1 MKKSEFNI
9 LIPFGKAIIIYN
21 TLWDSAIAINRKDAN
36 LWGID
41 NESDLSS
48 LDSRIANILINK
60 HIIIEDSVNELD
72 IIKERLNKINNSQDQ
87 FEIIV
92 VPTLACNFSCW
103 YCYENH
109 NTQDIISMT
118 EINSIISMLCKI
130 IVQNKKIQTIKIQ
143 FFGGEPMLCFD
154 TVIKPLIIGITTNTQ
169 LNKKKLSIGM
179 TTNGYLL
186 SSDKVLFFKKFPIE
200 CFQITID
207 GNKARHNLVR
217 YSYKGENTYDV
228 IIENIKNII
237 QNDMHVVLRLNI
249 SENTNLI
256 IKDLLNSF
264 EDVRDKIN
272 FLHFSIQKVWQA
284 GEEVYHTI
292 DQIVKQI
299 RDKGYDAATY
309 FTNPSSIWQTCYA
322 DKKNHLVMNPNG
334 KIFGCTARNFSN
346 KQIEGQLL
354 PNGDI
359 KWFPLHQ
366 RRRLISPLDFP
377 SCLNCKILPICI
389 GGCSQHLMEA
399 KDKTSCPLCMDD
411 NVKLVYAKRVLSEK
425 LKY

>member
-1 MKKSEFNI
+1 
-9 LIPFGKAIIIYN
+9 
-21 TLWDSAIAINRKDAN
+21 
-36 LWGID
+36 
-41 NESDLSS
+41 
-48 LDSRIANILINK
+48 
-60 HIIIEDSVNELD
+60 
-72 IIKERLNKINNSQDQ
+72 
-87 FEIIV
+87 
-92 VPTLACNFSCW
+92 
-103 YCYENH
+103 
-109 NTQDIISMT
+109 
-118 EINSIISMLCKI
+118 MLCKI

-272 FLHFSIQKVWQA
+272 ILHFSIQK
-284 GEEVYHTI
+284 I
-292 DQIVKQI
+292 
-299 RDKGYDAATY
+299 
-309 FTNPSSIWQTCYA
+309 
-322 DKKNHLVMNPNG
+322 
-334 KIFGCTARNFSN
+334 
-346 KQIEGQLL
+346 
-354 PNGDI
+354 
-359 KWFPLHQ
+359 
-366 RRRLISPLDFP
+366 
-377 SCLNCKILPICI
+377 
-389 GGCSQHLMEA
+389 
-399 KDKTSCPLCMDD
+399 
-411 NVKLVYAKRVLSEK
+411 
-425 LKY
+425 

>member
-21 TLWDSAIAINRKDAN
+21 TLWDSAIAIYRKDAN

-200 CFQITID
+200 CFQITIE

-256 IKDLLNSF
+256 IK
-264 EDVRDKIN
+264 R
-272 FLHFSIQKVWQA
+272 
-284 GEEVYHTI
+284 
-292 DQIVKQI
+292 
-299 RDKGYDAATY
+299 
-309 FTNPSSIWQTCYA
+309 FT
-322 DKKNHLVMNPNG
+322 K
-334 KIFGCTARNFSN
+334 
-346 KQIEGQLL
+346 
-354 PNGDI
+354 
-359 KWFPLHQ
+359 
-366 RRRLISPLDFP
+366 
-377 SCLNCKILPICI
+377 
-389 GGCSQHLMEA
+389 
-399 KDKTSCPLCMDD
+399 
-411 NVKLVYAKRVLSEK
+411 
-425 LKY
+425 